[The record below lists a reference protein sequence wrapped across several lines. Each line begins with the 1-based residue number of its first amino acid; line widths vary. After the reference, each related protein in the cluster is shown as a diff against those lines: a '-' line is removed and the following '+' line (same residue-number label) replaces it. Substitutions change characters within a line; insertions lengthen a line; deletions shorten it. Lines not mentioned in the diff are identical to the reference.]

1 MMRQLEQNELAMIA
15 GGANDVVEIYPP
27 LLQGYE
33 IIGFSQTLLGWNED
47 TFAER
52 IGYFDTKYT
61 VVRTPVY
68 DIQPIYA
75 PLMPVTTVTYY

>member
-1 MMRQLEQNELAMIA
+1 MIRQLEQNELAMIA
-15 GGANDVVEIYPP
+15 GGANDVVEVYPP

-52 IGYFDTKYT
+52 IGYF
-61 VVRTPVY
+61 
-68 DIQPIYA
+68 ILNILSFA
-75 PLMPVTTVTYY
+75 PRFMTFSQFMRL